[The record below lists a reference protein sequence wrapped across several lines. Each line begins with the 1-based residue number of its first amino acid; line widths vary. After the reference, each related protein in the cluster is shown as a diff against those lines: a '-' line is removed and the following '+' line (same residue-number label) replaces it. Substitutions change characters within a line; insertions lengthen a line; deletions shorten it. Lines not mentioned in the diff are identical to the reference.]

1 MLTEMVPL
9 VTFAKAADAAELS
22 AGNKEVG
29 EEGSRVGLEVVAPR
43 VVAAAEGGQVA
54 AVGRFVTL

>member
-1 MLTEMVPL
+1 MVPL